1 MPIVRPP
8 RDLSKVK
15 SVKKYKTRN
24 GEVVHELVVL
34 FDYVGLFL
42 EDIFWVWYDRPEIY
56 SLISSERGRYILKYM
71 FGINLKKYITRKR
84 HKIYIW
90 YNQREAGL
98 SESVLQGL
106 KEIFLKFDTDKASE
120 QDAAKEF
127 QLERKFEN

>member
-34 FDYVGLFL
+34 FDYVRKLKTDVF
-42 EDIFWVWYDRPEIY
+42 DFWYHQ
-56 SLISSERGRYILKYM
+56 K
-71 FGINLKKYITRKR
+71 
-84 HKIYIW
+84 
-90 YNQREAGL
+90 EAGL

-106 KEIFLKFDTDKASE
+106 KEIFLKFDTDKAS
-120 QDAAKEF
+120 
-127 QLERKFEN
+127 

>member
-42 EDIFWVWYDRPEIY
+42 EDIF
-56 SLISSERGRYILKYM
+56 
-71 FGINLKKYITRKR
+71 
-84 HKIYIW
+84 
-90 YNQREAGL
+90 
-98 SESVLQGL
+98 
-106 KEIFLKFDTDKASE
+106 
-120 QDAAKEF
+120 
-127 QLERKFEN
+127 